1 MATPTISTSQPYE
14 WTFRRVVVA
23 TVVFSFVA
31 FCFYL
36 LFRFYEVVFILF
48 IAIVIGTVIRPIA
61 NWLTQRGLSR
71 MASVIVVYLAIFIFI
86 AGFLWLLFPSSSSR
100 ERQFLERFRVI
111 TRVCEP
117 GLSTLPA
124 SSFTVS
130 ELICPWAC
138 PVYFLP
144 PLAIRV

>member
-86 AGFLWLLFPSSSSR
+86 AGFLWLLFP
-100 ERQFLERFRVI
+100 
-111 TRVCEP
+111 
-117 GLSTLPA
+117 
-124 SSFTVS
+124 
-130 ELICPWAC
+130 LIFKQG
-138 PVYFLP
+138 VTIF
-144 PLAIRV
+144 